1 MSAQLSNQTIFVAV
15 PYYGTL
21 TLPPLG
27 LSRVFFIATVD
38 VATRKVTNNELQV
51 WDPKNEPNLSV
62 WMRELGVSG
71 VVCSDNGSSYQAAFN
86 FENIWVLWKQEGE
99 ATELVERW
107 AAGEFNNLE
116 EYRCGEPIIPWCTE
130 QYGMTV
136 EYGFSAAG

>member
-1 MSAQLSNQTIFVAV
+1 MSAQRSNKTISIAV

-27 LSRVFFIATVD
+27 LSRVFFIASVD
-38 VATRKVTNNELQV
+38 TASRKVTNIELQV

-71 VVCSDNGSSYQAAFN
+71 VMCSDSGSPYQVALNA
-86 FENIWVLWKQEGE
+86 ENIWVLWKQEGE

-107 AAGEFNNLE
+107 AAGEFNNME
-116 EYRCGEPIIPWCTE
+116 AYGEPVNPWCTG
-130 QYGMTV
+130 QYGMAV
-136 EYGFSAAG
+136 ELDFSAAG